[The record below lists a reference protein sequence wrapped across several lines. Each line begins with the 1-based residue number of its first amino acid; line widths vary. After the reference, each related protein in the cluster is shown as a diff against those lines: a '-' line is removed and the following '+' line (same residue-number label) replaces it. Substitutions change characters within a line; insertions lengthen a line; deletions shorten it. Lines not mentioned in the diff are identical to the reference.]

1 MQKGHRPLRGGLQA
15 LEFHS
20 LDVEA
25 QAWETPKP
33 LAGVP
38 STWNA
43 IGGNSAEVSAFSPSS
58 RSLYFLAGTSDQS
71 TGDLSLEVARV
82 DVDTAAVASHVPI
95 QHSGICA
102 GGPSSDCLMAL
113 TVVGEA

>member
-1 MQKGHRPLRGGLQA
+1 MSEL
-15 LEFHS
+15 HS
-20 LDVEA
+20 LDVA
-25 QAWETPKP
+25 TQAWDTPKP

-58 RSLYFLAGTSDQS
+58 RSLYFLAGTSDGP
-71 TGDLSLEVARV
+71 TGNLQLDVARV
-82 DVDTAAVASHVPI
+82 DVDTAAVAAHPPL
-95 QHSGICA
+95 QHSGLCA
-102 GGPSSDCLMAL
+102 AGPSSDCLMAL

>member
-1 MQKGHRPLRGGLQA
+1 MRHGAATASGPSA
-15 LEFHS
+15 S
-20 LDVEA
+20 LASSRDGC
-25 QAWETPKP
+25 
-33 LAGVP
+33 L
-38 STWNA
+38 ST
-43 IGGNSAEVSAFSPSS
+43 SS

-71 TGDLSLEVARV
+71 TGDLALEVARV